1 MSTPEDDFETA
12 LDSSSDPAARER
24 AIGELETANDCDKLA
39 DLARNDDL
47 DETYREQ
54 ALTGL
59 AHPQC
64 KSMLREV
71 AEGGD
76 LPESLRK
83 RAEELLEDTPD
94 DSGAGP

>member
-1 MSTPEDDFETA
+1 MSTPEDNYETA
-12 LDSSSDPAARER
+12 LDASSDAAARER

-39 DLARNDDL
+39 DLAREDDL

-54 ALTGL
+54 ALAGL

-71 AEGGD
+71 AEDGD
-76 LPESLRK
+76 VPESLRE
-83 RAEELLEDTPD
+83 RAETLLEDTPD